1 MLNLRLK
8 AQMQKLMRNK
18 LLRCAAPLA
27 LLLTLSGCATQPP
40 AEAYWLTPEP
50 QTVSYRTE
58 LAIARLSE
66 ILQRAELSEEQ
77 TAQLYYDRGVMY
89 DSVGLRTLAR
99 LDFMR
104 ALRLKPDMAD
114 AYNFVGIHH
123 TVSGEFEAAYEAFDS
138 AIELAPDHEYAY
150 LNRGIALY
158 YADKTEL
165 AVQDLTRFLAHKPT
179 DAYRVIWLFLAQREL
194 SEPDAQQQLQQHLA
208 YLDQQDWATNLV
220 RFYSGQLTEKALL
233 QSVLQDLTS
242 PQLLAERLCE
252 VYFYLAKWHESHNKP
267 ELALSYYK
275 KVLATNVYEFVEH
288 RYARLEMARLRGESP
303 SAQDVEP

>member
-1 MLNLRLK
+1 MLM
-8 AQMQKLMRNK
+8 QMPDR
-18 LLRCAAPLA
+18 LLRKAAPLA
-27 LLLTLSGCATQPP
+27 LLALLLGGCASQSPS
-40 AEAYWLTPEP
+40 AALWLTPEP
-50 QTVSYRTE
+50 QPVSYRTE

-66 ILQRAELSEEQ
+66 ILHRAELSEEQ
-77 TAQLYYDRGVMY
+77 SAQLYYDRGVMY

-123 TVSGEFEAAYEAFDS
+123 TVSGEFDAAYEAFDS
-138 AIELAPDHEYAY
+138 ALELAPEHEYAY

-165 AVQDLTRFLAHKPT
+165 ATQDLQRFLALKPA
-179 DAYRVIWLFLAQREL
+179 DAYRIVWLYLVQSEL
-194 SEPDAQQQLQQHLA
+194 SQPVAKQQLIQQLQL
-208 YLDQQDWATNLV
+208 LDANDWATNLV
-220 RFYSGQLTEKALL
+220 LFFAGQLSEKALL
-233 QSVLQDLTS
+233 DSVLVDLSS

-252 VYFYLAKWHESHNKP
+252 VYFYLAKWHETQNRP
-267 ELALSYYK
+267 QQALSYYK

-288 RYARLEMARLRGESP
+288 RYARLEMARLRGEAP
-303 SAQDVEP
+303 IDAYVDEP